1 MQNTA
6 RAALA
11 QLIEGDSIMIGG
23 VAKHRDPLIGLLRES
38 ATSST
43 GGGGGSGSG
52 GDRSV
57 INLAAFELYETIDG
71 YARAHL
77 DAWKLPTRGLLEDVL
92 QRMFD
97 AIPAEIAVWMTADQA
112 DEVYA
117 RFGQW
122 VRKIE
127 DLFDPPHTKEFPG
140 ACPNEECGETHHE
153 KDGVSNLAL
162 AAVIRPGWAVIV
174 ECRACGSMWQGQES
188 LTALAEH
195 IGAEID
201 WATLLEINSC

>member
-11 QLIEGDSIMIGG
+11 QLIEGDHIMVEGEP
-23 VAKHRDPLIGLLRES
+23 KHRDPLIGLLREA

-43 GGGGGSGSG
+43 GGGGSSGNG
-52 GDRSV
+52 GERSV
-57 INLAAFELYETIDG
+57 INLAAFDLYETIDG
-71 YARAHL
+71 VVRAHL
-77 DAWKLPTRGLLEDVL
+77 NAWHLPHKGALEAAM
-92 QRMFD
+92 QRMYD
-97 AIPAEIAVWMTADQA
+97 AIPAEIAVWMTPEQA
-112 DEVYA
+112 DDVYA

-127 DLFDPPHTKEFPG
+127 DLFDPPHVKEFAG

-153 KDGVSNLAL
+153 DGDVKNLAL
-162 AAVIRPGWAVIV
+162 AAVIREGWAVVV
-174 ECRACGSMWQGQES
+174 ECRACGAVWQGQDE

-195 IGAEID
+195 IGAEVD
-201 WATLLEINSC
+201 WTTLFELNAA